1 MQTPIRILFALIAFS
16 LPVAADEPGNDSAI
30 KNNSIQS
37 NAIQNDAGHD
47 SAIRINLDKK
57 NTTGRGYLEEIVVT
71 ATRSKK
77 LLQNTPYSVSVI
89 TQEQLAFQPV
99 DQVAELLRDI
109 PGVNISDAGQA
120 GQLRI
125 RIRGEE
131 ARRMAMLVDGQE
143 FGDHREVGVPILID
157 PGEIER
163 IELVRGPA
171 SVLYGPKALGGVVN
185 IITRTPTEQLFSG
198 RLSSSFDSATN
209 GVRLTGAMGGTYQD
223 FNWRLGYTK
232 NNQND
237 RETPAGSLENTSYD
251 SDSFSLS
258 LGRVMDSSEIK
269 FRFEDFNSSSEVFVE
284 PEVRFK
290 PPFVD
295 FALEV
300 PRRDRRKIALSYK
313 IMPAMVSVDS
323 ISVDAYR
330 QVSNRE
336 FNSFPSLSFV
346 PGVRTDIAIL
356 TDSELTSD
364 GLNIQA
370 NFVPGERQALVAG
383 MQYVSDQIDQ
393 LRRRD
398 VTTNGQA
405 TGSTEGIDRA
415 SLSTLAFYLQDDI
428 ALSEFWSLIG
438 GVRYYMVDG
447 QLDQSDRFTDLPTF
461 NDSQLVKSIAL
472 TYMPDAGVTWRLN
485 YSDGYIYPSLLNLAM
500 GAFAGSRYI
509 NPAADLKPETS
520 RTMEFG
526 VRLDR
531 GWFFLDAGI
540 FATSARNYIDH
551 LFCTP
556 EDACLG
562 PRDKIYRNV
571 GEANSRGVELVGSLS
586 LGETT
591 AYTNVT
597 WLKRKKE
604 YEGVSTYRSGIPE
617 LSGLVGWRLPMSW
630 RGNSLELDTFIRFA
644 SSSDELFVAGRTLQE
659 EIHPGWG
666 TLNANINF
674 ATSTHYKVALQL
686 VNLTDKK
693 YSTSTENLFAPGRS
707 VRLMLSADL

>member
-1 MQTPIRILFALIAFS
+1 MQALALLFLFLLAVTVPVHAEEPSVSKSGDRIS
-16 LPVAADEPGNDSAI
+16 RES
-30 KNNSIQS
+30 KS
-37 NAIQNDAGHD
+37 
-47 SAIRINLDKK
+47 
-57 NTTGRGYLEEIVVT
+57 YLEEIVVT

-89 TQEQLAFQPV
+89 TQDKLAFQPV
-99 DQVAELLRDI
+99 DQVAELLRDV
-109 PGVNISDAGQA
+109 PGVNVSDAGQA

-185 IITRTPTEQLFSG
+185 IITRAPTEQAFSG
-198 RLSSSFDSATN
+198 RMSSSFDSATN
-209 GVRLTGAMGGTYQD
+209 GVRLTGAVGGANKA
-223 FNWRLGYTK
+223 FNWRLGYTT

-237 RETPAGSLENTSYD
+237 RETPAGRLENTSYD
-251 SDSFSLS
+251 SDSFSLA
-258 LGRVMDSSEIK
+258 LGKVMDQSEVK
-269 FRFEDFNSSSEVFVE
+269 FRYEDFNSSSEVFVE
-284 PEVRFK
+284 PAVRFQ

-295 FALEV
+295 FALDV
-300 PRRDRRKIALSYK
+300 PRRDRRKIAISYK
-313 IMPAMVSVDS
+313 IMPTMAAVDS
-323 ISVDAYR
+323 VSIDMYR

-346 PGVRTDIAIL
+346 PGVRTDVAIL

-364 GLNIQA
+364 GINVQA
-370 NFVPGERQALVAG
+370 NLVVGDRQALVTG

-393 LRRRD
+393 LRVRE
-398 VTTNGQA
+398 VTTNGLPVSR
-405 TGSTEGIDRA
+405 STGIDKA
-415 SLSTLAFYLQDDI
+415 SLSTLAFYVQDDI
-428 ALSEFWSLIG
+428 ALNESWSLIG
-438 GVRYYMVDG
+438 GMRYYLVDG

-461 NDSQLVKSIAL
+461 DDSKLVKSIAL
-472 TYMPDAGVTWRLN
+472 TYMPDGGLTWRLN

-509 NPAADLKPETS
+509 NPTADLKPETS

-540 FATSARNYIDH
+540 FATRANNYIDH
-551 LFCTP
+551 LFCAP
-556 EDACLG
+556 EDGCLG
-562 PRDKIYRNV
+562 PRDKVYRNV
-571 GEANSRGVELVGSLS
+571 GKANSQGVELVGSMS
-586 LGETT
+586 LGEST
-591 AYTNVT
+591 AYTNLT

-617 LSGLVGWRLPMSW
+617 LSGIVGWRVPMSW
-630 RGNSLELDTFIRFA
+630 RGNSLELDTFIRFS

-659 EIHPGWG
+659 ESHAGWG

-674 ATSTHYKVALQL
+674 ATSSHYKVALQL
-686 VNLTDKK
+686 VNLTDKQ